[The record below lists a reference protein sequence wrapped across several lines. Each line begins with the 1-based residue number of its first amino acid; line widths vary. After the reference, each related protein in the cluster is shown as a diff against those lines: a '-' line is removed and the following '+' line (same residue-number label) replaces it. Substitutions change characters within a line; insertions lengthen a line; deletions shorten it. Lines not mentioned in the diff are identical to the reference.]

1 MGAKKVNCTFLPDTE
16 PERRNPQSSKKEL
29 QMANQYC
36 MRQPLH
42 AVATFIE
49 SDTTSFNPFVT
60 CKAEDYLHDLSFL
73 YLNFF

>member
-1 MGAKKVNCTFLPDTE
+1 
-16 PERRNPQSSKKEL
+16 
-29 QMANQYC
+29 MANQYY

-60 CKAEDYLHDLSFL
+60 YKAEDYLHDLSIL